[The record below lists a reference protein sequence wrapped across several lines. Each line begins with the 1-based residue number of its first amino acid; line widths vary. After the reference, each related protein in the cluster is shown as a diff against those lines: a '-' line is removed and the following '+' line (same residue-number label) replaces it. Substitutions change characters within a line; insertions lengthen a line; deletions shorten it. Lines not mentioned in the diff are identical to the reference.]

1 MRTSFSFCPPHL
13 FHQQTSICFHLDYHE
28 EGWAPK
34 NWCFR
39 TVVLE
44 KALENPLYCKIKPV
58 NPKGKDWCW
67 SWSSSTL
74 AIWHEEPT
82 HWKRPWCWEWLRAEG
97 EGATDEETVGWHHR
111 FNGYEFEQTPG
122 DSEGQESL
130 ACCNP
135 GVTKSWIQLNDWTTI
150 STLSYNLYT
159 IKLSHLKYSSQ
170 WFLVIKES

>member
-1 MRTSFSFCPPHL
+1 MWE
-13 FHQQTSICFHLDYHE
+13 LDHK
-28 EGWAPK
+28 EGWASE
-34 NWCFR
+34 NWCFQI
-39 TVVLE
+39 VMLE
-44 KALENPLYCKIKPV
+44 KTLETPLDWKPV
-58 NPKGKDWCW
+58 NLKGNQTWIFIGRTDAEAEAPILSPPDASSQLIGKDSDAGKDWGQ
-67 SWSSSTL
+67 
-74 AIWHEEPT
+74 EEKGMT
-82 HWKRPWCWEWLRAEG
+82 E
-97 EGATDEETVGWHHR
+97 DQMVGWHYLHNR
-111 FNGYEFEQTPG
+111 HEFEQTPG